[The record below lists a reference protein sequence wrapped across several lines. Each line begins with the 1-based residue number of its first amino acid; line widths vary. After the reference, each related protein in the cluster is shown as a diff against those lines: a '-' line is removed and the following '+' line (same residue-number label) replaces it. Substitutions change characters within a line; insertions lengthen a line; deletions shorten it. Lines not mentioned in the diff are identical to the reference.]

1 MNEHIR
7 KVAFGGKGL
16 GMPSSGLGQVLNN
29 KDFIDFQRKFVTPHN
44 TVISMSNVKNPEAII
59 KSIKDKIIQRYPE
72 CTSCP
77 IQF

>member
-1 MNEHIR
+1 MADVNEHIR

-16 GMPSSGLGQVLNN
+16 GMLSSGLGQVLNN

-72 CTSCP
+72 CTSS
-77 IQF
+77 